1 MNSLYNRYGPH
12 AVILGSSEGIGAAF
26 AEELAERGFSLLLI
40 ARRIGPLEDAAAGIR
55 NRYSV
60 EAETLTLDLAENNPW
75 PVISKALNGRDY
87 GLVIY
92 NAAASPIGPF
102 LDLDLEAARRTV
114 SVNVA
119 SPLDVVY
126 GAGNELRE
134 RWRRT
139 GKRGGIILLS
149 SLSGLRGT
157 PNVSAYAATK
167 AWNLVLAEGVS
178 AEAKPQGVD
187 VMACIAGATDTPGY
201 RDSLTGRGPG
211 APVMSPRAVA
221 SAALRKLGNRGSYI
235 PGLANRLVAGL
246 IYGLIP
252 RRWASGILGKATSS
266 LRRRDDARPLLDY
279 SSHHK

>member
-1 MNSLYNRYGPH
+1 MNTLYNIYGPR
-12 AVILGSSEGIGAAF
+12 AVILGASEGIGAAF
-26 AEELAERGFSLLLI
+26 AEELADRGFSLLLA
-40 ARRIGPLEDAAAGIR
+40 ARRSETLEFAAARLKEKYGI
-55 NRYSV
+55 
-60 EAETLTLDLAENNPW
+60 EAETLRLDLADNNPW
-75 PVISKALNGRDY
+75 PIISSKLNGRDY

-92 NAAASPIGPF
+92 NAAASPIGQF
-102 LDLDLEAARRTV
+102 LNLDPEAARRTV

-119 SPLDVVY
+119 SPLDVVH

-134 RWRRT
+134 RWRET

-178 AEAKPQGVD
+178 VEAKPEGVD

-211 APVMSPRAVA
+211 APVLPPRAVA
-221 SAALRKLGNRGSYI
+221 SAALKKLGRRGSFI
-235 PGLANRLVAGL
+235 PGFSNRLIAGL
-246 IYGLIP
+246 MYGLIP

-266 LRRRDDARPLLDY
+266 LRPRDDARL
-279 SSHHK
+279 